1 MRSVPAPVRDDV
13 DGWESDEWTFP
24 VLATDWDEI
33 AGGDG
38 EDEDEDASAW
48 HEVAECV
55 EDEDEFPYGALLA
68 PERADTLDFTFTGVT
83 PAVGPH
89 SLTPS
94 PTRRGGPW
102 SAHAVVSREE
112 RGKPAGRF
120 TSDGIPSHTGE
131 GWRFSAG
138 VGSVASSTGRGRAR
152 AALRQSVDYSAPRQV
167 VASRAPKQPSGRV
180 AQASVRLA
188 EIGKIRPVV
197 HIPGRAAKTANGQS
211 ERAHKETRLPP
222 VWLLANLFILLIAIV
237 AVLPRVVQVDA
248 AAGCQWYTIR
258 PGDTLGNLGWAHHT
272 SALARA
278 KANQIANPN
287 MIYVGQRLCIPLTQN
302 AHTTTPPKVPAT
314 TQPPRFGSA
323 TGVQSFVQLALPY
336 ARQAHNATGWP
347 TSMILAQWGLEQ
359 GWRAP
364 GYTGF
369 NWGNVAALPG
379 EPTVNG
385 IAVPGSPA
393 AFAYAKSPDQGLSY
407 YIRVAHLSFYNG
419 VGQAAQNGPDAAAR
433 ALGQSPWDAGHY
445 TATGSPGSSLLSLM
459 RVYNLYYYDS
469 H

>member
-1 MRSVPAPVRDDV
+1 MGMRSVPAPVRDV

-24 VLATDWDEI
+24 VLATDWDEF

-48 HEVAECV
+48 YDVAECV
-55 EDEDEFPYGALLA
+55 DEEDKFPYGALRA
-68 PERADTLDFTFTGVT
+68 PEHADSLDFTAFAPV
-83 PAVGPH
+83 VI
-89 SLTPS
+89 S
-94 PTRRGGPW
+94 P
-102 SAHAVVSREE
+102 
-112 RGKPAGRF
+112 
-120 TSDGIPSHTGE
+120 DL
-131 GWRFSAG
+131 
-138 VGSVASSTGRGRAR
+138 SSPRAR
-152 AALRQSVDYSAPRQV
+152 IQAARRPRQAVDYEAPRR
-167 VASRAPKQPSGRV
+167 AIADRAPKHVSGRV
-180 AQASVRLA
+180 AQASVRLS
-188 EIGKIRPVV
+188 EIGKMRPVV
-197 HIPGRAAKTANGQS
+197 RIPGRAARTAEGQD

-222 VWLLANLFILLIAIV
+222 IWILANLFILLIAIV

-248 AAGCQWYTIR
+248 AAGCDWYTVQ

-272 SALARA
+272 NALALA
-278 KANQIANPN
+278 KANQIADPN
-287 MIYVGQRLCIPLTQN
+287 KIYVGQRLCIPLTQD
-302 AHTTTPPKVPAT
+302 AHVNTTPKAPAT

-323 TGVQSFVQLALPY
+323 TGVQSFVQYALPY
-336 ARQAHNATGWP
+336 AREAHNATGWP

-359 GWRAP
+359 GWRVP

-393 AFAYAKSPDQGLSY
+393 AFAYANTPAQGLSY
-407 YIRVAHLSFYNG
+407 YIRVAHLGFYDG
-419 VGQAAQNGPDAAAR
+419 VGRAAQNGPDAAAR

>member
-1 MRSVPAPVRDDV
+1 MRSVPAPVCEADE
-13 DGWESDEWTFP
+13 WASDEWTFP
-24 VLATDWDEI
+24 ELAESWDEF

-38 EDEDEDASAW
+38 DDEDEDTGAW
-48 HEVAECV
+48 HAVAECV
-55 EDEDEFPYGALLA
+55 DDEDDESPYGALLA
-68 PERADTLDFTFTGVT
+68 PERADTLDFTGFL
-83 PAVGPH
+83 PAVEPH
-89 SLTPS
+89 TLTPP
-94 PTRRGGPW
+94 PTRRGATR
-102 SAHAVVSREE
+102 SASPLDR
-112 RGKPAGRF
+112 
-120 TSDGIPSHTGE
+120 T
-131 GWRFSAG
+131 
-138 VGSVASSTGRGRAR
+138 
-152 AALRQSVDYSAPRQV
+152 PRK
-167 VASRAPKQPSGRV
+167 ASGRV

-188 EIGKIRPVV
+188 EIGKMRPAV
-197 HIPGRAAKTANGQS
+197 HIPGRAAKTTEGQV
-211 ERAHKETRLPP
+211 ERRAHKETRLPP
-222 VWLLANLFILLIAIV
+222 VWILANLFILLVAAV
-237 AVLPRVVQVDA
+237 AVVPRIVQVDA
-248 AAGCQWYTIR
+248 AAGCQWYTVR

-272 SALARA
+272 DALTLA

-287 MIYVGQRLCIPLTQN
+287 LIYVGQRLCIPLTQN
-302 AHTTTPPKVPAT
+302 AHVNTTPKVPAT
-314 TQPPRFGSA
+314 TQPPRFGTA
-323 TGVQSFVQLALPY
+323 TGVQSFVNYALPY

-359 GWRAP
+359 GWRIP

-393 AFAYAKSPDQGLSY
+393 AFAYAKTPDLGLSY

-419 VGQAAQNGPDAAAR
+419 VGQAAQYGPDAAAR

-459 RVYNLYYYDS
+459 RVYNLYFYDS